1 MAGAPLEEI
10 QGNTDAGEVYLW
22 FTEDPLNWE
31 GEVAAT
37 ETPADGAHLGTSVA
51 VNGQWMVSGA
61 DRDSVLGPNSGS
73 ISIYPAHGHNDPYCT
88 AGTSAN
94 GCQALMG
101 ATGIP
106 SASAPS
112 GGFVV
117 FAHSGEPIKDGLF
130 FYGTNGQQANPW
142 GNGTSYQCVVPP
154 TLRSPTLNSG
164 GTIGACDGSMSRDMN
179 AYWTA
184 FPLKNPGA
192 GAVVQAQLWYRD
204 PANTSNQT
212 TSLSDALQFAVCP

>member
-130 FYGTNGQQANPW
+130 FYGTNGQQAQPW
-142 GNGTSYQCVVPP
+142 FGGTSFQCVVPP
-154 TLRSPTLNSG
+154 VIRTAVQTST
-164 GTIGACDGSMSRDMN
+164 GTPGLCDGLASLDLN
-179 AYWTA
+179 ALWGA
-184 FPLKNPGA
+184 IPAKNPGG
-192 GAVVQAQLWYRD
+192 GAIINIQYWYRD
-204 PANTSNQT
+204 VFNTSGAG
-212 TSLSDALQFAVCP
+212 TSLSNGLSVEVGP